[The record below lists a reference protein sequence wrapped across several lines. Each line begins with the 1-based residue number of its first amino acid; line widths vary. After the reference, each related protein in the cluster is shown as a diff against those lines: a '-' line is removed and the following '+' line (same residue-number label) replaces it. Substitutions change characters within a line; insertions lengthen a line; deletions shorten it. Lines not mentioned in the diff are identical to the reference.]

1 MQPKK
6 VWEVAEPAPGRGE
19 LARDLGLSELAAQ
32 LLIARAIDTVDAA
45 RSFLAPSLAQ
55 LSEPFLLPGMAV
67 AAERLLS
74 GARSGERIVV
84 YGDFDVDGMTA
95 TALLTEVLAS
105 LGADVTPFIPHRFD
119 DGYGLSKKALGR
131 LARKGAEL
139 VVTVDCGIS
148 GVDEAQECARLG
160 MELIITDHHEPQ
172 GGAPRALAVV
182 DPKLPGTPARAAV
195 ELAGVGVAFKLA
207 WALIEG
213 AADIDRLDPLS
224 DHPLA
229 RVLDLVALGTVA
241 DLVPLTGENRAL
253 VVAGLERLNGRPR
266 PGLAALVQAA
276 GLTLGTV
283 TSQDAAFGLSPRL
296 NAAGRLG
303 KAETALGLL
312 TTVDPAKAADIAKR
326 LTADNDARRA
336 VEKGIFEEA
345 FAMALATVDP
355 ERDRVI
361 VLEHAGWHEG
371 VKGIVASRLVDAF
384 ARPTFLFTADGRL
397 AKGSGRSIDGLDLH
411 AVLMKHRDLYERFGG
426 HAGAAGVT
434 LERSKLSEFKQRL
447 EGDLAALPEDL
458 FTPRLAVDAE
468 VGLAELGDGLLD
480 DLDRLA
486 PFGTANPVPV
496 LAARRCGMAAASRV
510 GDGTHLRFELEHE
523 GSRLQAIAFRLACI
537 DAAHAHD
544 GAVDVAFTVS
554 RETWRG
560 EERVQLKVVDLVLH
574 GDGDTG
580 GAAGGDAPPY
590 RARSPRALEGG
601 TRPPDR
607 DVSALT
613 AETRAMSVE
622 TSPPPAHSA
631 FLADLFARG
640 RELCSDED
648 YKNIGDADAFFTKV
662 VGVTFEGRQE
672 VALAVCEGDELS
684 LRRQPDNEHDANAVG
699 VHVRSGE
706 QLGYLNARLAKQMA
720 PLLDGGVPYRVE
732 VASVSGGD
740 DGQSRGVNVLLAR
753 TDREDA
759 RLALMDDAA
768 HERARLMGCDAAE
781 RRAAIDR
788 ALLGGRAPREVQAA
802 ALESLRE
809 DASTLLV
816 MGTGR
821 GKSYVFQARAAELAL
836 SGEGCSVFVYPLRA
850 LASDQLLG
858 LSERLGPLGVTV
870 ASYTGELPIERRA
883 EAFGDLAAGRID
895 IVITTPEFLSIH
907 RERFALA
914 RVKLLVID
922 EAHHVARA
930 SQARRPAYLAA
941 GDVAET
947 LGSPTVLACT
957 ATCGDA
963 EAAAIKRALRI
974 ERMLVDRTVR
984 ENLKLTDERRRKDR
998 HAYLRK
1004 LASSGDKLIVYVNSR
1019 EATVTIAEHL
1029 RSNVPG
1035 LAEGVAFYNGGLG
1048 KDLRLEVE
1056 SRFRDGRL
1064 SCVVATSAFGE
1075 GIDIPDVRNV
1085 VLFHMPFSRIDYN
1098 QQAGRAGRDGKD
1110 SRIHVLFG
1118 PEDAK
1123 LNLMVLESS
1132 APGRPLLA
1140 ELYRVL
1146 RDLAGDEG
1154 MVERA
1159 WGDIAAEIAVRDRKL
1174 RASDRSVGAG
1184 IRILEELE
1192 LIDVDRA
1199 GSVRRVRLKDP
1210 DGGKRD
1216 LDASAR
1222 FAEGREEKEAFEAF
1236 RTWVLE
1242 SPADE
1247 LGRAVDRPIVP
1258 TSA

>member
-6 VWEVAEPAPGRGE
+6 VWEVAEPAPGRAE
-19 LARDLGLSELAAQ
+19 LACELGVSELAAQ
-32 LLIARAIDTVDAA
+32 LLISRGIDTVDAA
-45 RSFLAPSLAQ
+45 RSFLTPSLEQ
-55 LSEPFLLPGMAV
+55 LSEPFLLPGMTAAV
-67 AAERLLS
+67 ERLLPA
-74 GARSGERIVV
+74 ARSGERIVV

-95 TALLTEVLAS
+95 TVLLTEVLAW

-131 LARKGAEL
+131 IARKGTEL

-148 GVDEAQECARLG
+148 GVEEAEECARLG
-160 MELIITDHHEPQ
+160 MDLIITDHHEPQ
-172 GGAPRALAVV
+172 GDAPRALAVV
-182 DPKLPGTPARAAV
+182 DPKLRGTPDRAAA

-229 RVLDLVALGTVA
+229 RALDLVALGTIA
-241 DLVPLTGENRAL
+241 DLVPLVGENRVLA
-253 VVAGLERLNGRPR
+253 VAGLARLNGRPR
-266 PGLAALVQAA
+266 PGLAALVEAA
-276 GLTLGTV
+276 GLTPGAV
-283 TSQDAAFGLSPRL
+283 GSQDAAFGLSPRL
-296 NAAGRLG
+296 NAAGRFG

-312 TTVDPAKAADIAKR
+312 TTDDPAKAADIAKR
-326 LTADNDARRA
+326 LTGDNDARKA

-361 VLEHAGWHEG
+361 VLEHTGWHEG

-384 ARPTFLFTADGRL
+384 ARPAFLFTADGEL

-411 AVLMKHRDLYERFGG
+411 ALLMNHRDLYERFGG

-434 LERSKLSEFKQRL
+434 LKRARLSEFKRRL
-447 EGDLAALPEDL
+447 EADLAAMPAEI
-458 FTPRLAVDAE
+458 FVPRLAVDAE
-468 VGLAELGDGLLD
+468 VGLGALEETLLD

-496 LAARRCGMAAASRV
+496 LAARACGMAGASRV
-510 GDGTHLRFELEHE
+510 GDGTHLRFDLAHD
-523 GSRLQAIAFRLACI
+523 GAKMQAIAFRLGCI
-537 DAAHAHD
+537 DAAHVHD
-544 GAVDVAFTVS
+544 GEVDVAFTVS
-554 RETWRG
+554 RDTWRG

-574 GDGDTG
+574 GDADDGGSGG
-580 GAAGGDAPPY
+580 GA
-590 RARSPRALEGG
+590 
-601 TRPPDR
+601 
-607 DVSALT
+607 
-613 AETRAMSVE
+613 
-622 TSPPPAHSA
+622 SPPPDPAHGD

-648 YKNIGDADAFFTKV
+648 YKNIGDADAFFTKI

-672 VALAVCEGDELS
+672 VALAVCDGDELS
-684 LRRQPDNEHDANAVG
+684 LRRQPDNEHDPNAIG

-720 PLLDGGVPYRVE
+720 PLLDGGVPYRAE

-740 DGQSRGVNVLLAR
+740 DGQSRGVNVLLSR

-759 RLALMDDAA
+759 RLALMDEAA
-768 HERARLMGCDAAE
+768 HERARLMGADAAE
-781 RRAAIDR
+781 RRAAIDT
-788 ALLGGRAPREVQAA
+788 ALLRGGAPREVQAA
-802 ALESLRE
+802 AVDAIRES
-809 DASTLLV
+809 ANTLLI

-858 LSERLGPLGVTV
+858 LTERLGPLGVTV
-870 ASYTGELPIERRA
+870 ASYTGELPMERRA

-914 RVKLLVID
+914 RVRLLVID

-930 SQARRPAYLAA
+930 SQAHRPAYLTV

-963 EAAAIKRALRI
+963 EAAAVKRALRI

-984 ENLKLTDERRRKDR
+984 ENLKLADERRRKDR
-998 HAYLRK
+998 HGYLRK
-1004 LASSGDKLIVYVNSR
+1004 LAGSGDKLIVYVNSR

-1035 LAEGVAFYNGGLG
+1035 LAQGVAFYNGGLG
-1048 KDLRLEVE
+1048 KGLRLEVE

-1085 VLFHMPFSRIDYN
+1085 ALFHMPFSQIDYN
-1098 QQAGRAGRDGKD
+1098 QQSGRAGRDGKD
-1110 SRIHVLFG
+1110 SRIHLLFG

-1123 LNLMVLESS
+1123 LNRMVLEST

-1146 RDLAGDEG
+1146 RDLADDEG
-1154 MVERA
+1154 VVERA

-1199 GSVRRVRLKDP
+1199 GSVRRVRLGDH
-1210 DGGKRD
+1210 DGDKRE

-1222 FAEGREEKEAFEAF
+1222 FAEGREEKEAFDAF
-1236 RTWVLE
+1236 CSWVLE
-1242 SPADE
+1242 APSDE
-1247 LGRAVDRPIVP
+1247 LVRAVDRPITP
-1258 TSA
+1258 QTD